1 MGYKIREI
9 DTERQFCEQVTVDV
23 IHQVIGLKVIQQ
35 VIEDHQVKE
44 QRIRQLP
51 ALLTVLV
58 CLAMNLMTDLSL
70 RFVLIRLVRGT
81 RLLSDLG
88 IGQLASKGA
97 VSQARYRVGA
107 KPLETLFKRVCHP
120 IATLDTPEAFA
131 FGLRLVAIDGTV
143 EDVADTP
150 ANAAYFGRHH
160 ADRGEAAFPQA
171 QGVYLCECGTHVIF
185 DAGFWPLHT
194 SEHVGAQRLLRSV
207 ETGML
212 LMVDRGLYSYE
223 LVNTAV
229 HQGAQV
235 LCRLSSTLKPT
246 WVEVLPDGSYLAYI
260 FPADYAR
267 RQAGERLLVRIIE
280 YTLDDPTCPGHGLVH
295 RLLTTLLDPHVYSV
309 LDLIVLYHERWEV
322 EITIDELD
330 THQRLLDRPFRSRKP
345 LGVIQEWYGLLVA
358 HFVIRSIMYQ
368 AAVSHQMAPDRLSFV
383 ESVRLITDAIA
394 DFQLVHPD
402 HHPRLWHRLLD
413 DIATCVLPPRD
424 TRINPRVVKR
434 KMSKF
439 KKKRP
444 EHCHPPPPRP
454 FREDVGI
461 LSFAPALN

>member
-23 IHQVIGLKVIQQ
+23 IHQVIGLNVIQQ
-35 VIEDHQVKE
+35 VIADCQVKE

-51 ALLTVLV
+51 ALLMVLL
-58 CLAMNLMTDLSL
+58 CLVMNLMTELSV

-88 IGQLASKGA
+88 IGQLATKGA
-97 VSQARYRVGA
+97 VSQARYRLGA
-107 KPLETLFKRVCHP
+107 KPLEVLFKRVCRP
-120 IATLDTPEAFA
+120 IATPETPGAFA

-150 ANAAYFGRHH
+150 ANARYFGRHH
-160 ADRGEAAFPQA
+160 ADRGAAAFPQA

-185 DAGFWPLHT
+185 DAGFWPVHT

-207 ETGML
+207 EAGML
-212 LMVDRGLYSYE
+212 LMLDRGLYSYE
-223 LVNTAV
+223 RVNTALQ
-229 HQGAQV
+229 QGAQV

-246 WVEVLPDGSYLAYI
+246 CVEVLPDGSYLAHI
-260 FPADYAR
+260 FPADRAR
-267 RQAGERLLVRIIE
+267 RQADEHLLVRLIE
-280 YTLDDPTCPGHGLVH
+280 YTIDDPDRPGHGNVH
-295 RLLTTLLDPHVYSV
+295 RLLTTLVDPQAYPV
-309 LDLIVLYHERWEV
+309 LDLVILYHERWEV

-345 LGVIQEWYGLLVA
+345 VGVIQEWYGLLIA
-358 HFVIRSIMYQ
+358 HFVIRSIMHQ
-368 AAVSHQMAPDRLSFV
+368 AAVSHQLAPDRLSFV
-383 ESVRLITDAIA
+383 DSLRLITDAIS
-394 DFQLVHPD
+394 DFQLVHPV
-402 HHPRLWHRLLD
+402 HHPRLWQRLLD
-413 DIATCVLPPRD
+413 DIATCVLPLRD
-424 TRINPRVVKR
+424 DRINPRVVKR

-444 EHCHPPPPRP
+444 EHFRPPRP
-454 FREDVGI
+454 QPFREGVVI
-461 LSFAPALN
+461 LSFLN

>member
-23 IHQVIGLKVIQQ
+23 IYQVVGLDVIQQ
-35 VIEDHQVKE
+35 VIVDQQVQE
-44 QRIRQLP
+44 QRKRQLP
-51 ALLTVLV
+51 ARVTVLL
-58 CLAMNLMTDLSL
+58 CLAMNLMTELSL

-88 IGQLASKGA
+88 IGQLATKGA
-97 VSQARYRVGA
+97 ISQARYRLGA
-107 KPLETLFKRVCHP
+107 KPLETLFKRVCRP
-120 IATLDTPEAFA
+120 IATPETPGAFA

-150 ANAAYFGRHH
+150 ANAAYFVRHY
-160 ADRGEAAFPQA
+160 ADRGAAAFPQA

-185 DAGFWPLHT
+185 DAGFWPIHT

-229 HQGAQV
+229 QQGAQV
-235 LCRLSSTLKPT
+235 LCRLSSTLKPQV
-246 WVEVLPDGSYLAYI
+246 VEVLPDGSYLAYI
-260 FPADYAR
+260 FPADRTR
-267 RQAGERLLVRIIE
+267 RRGGERRLVRIIE
-280 YTLDDPTCPGHGLVH
+280 YTIDDPHRPGHGSVH
-295 RLLTTLLDPHVYSV
+295 RLLTTLLDPQLYPV
-309 LDLIVLYHERWEV
+309 LDLIVVYHERWEV

-330 THQRLLDRPFRSRKP
+330 THQRILDRPFRSLKP
-345 LGVIQEWYGLLVA
+345 VGVIQEWYGLLLA
-358 HFVIRSIMYQ
+358 HFIIRSIMHQ
-368 AAVSHQMAPDRLSFV
+368 AAVSHHLDPDRLSFV

-402 HHPRLWHRLLD
+402 HHPRLWQRLLD
-413 DIATCVLPPRD
+413 DIASCVLPPRD
-424 TRINPRVVKR
+424 DRINPQVVKR

-444 EHCHPPPPRP
+444 EHFRPPLPRP
-454 FREDVGI
+454 FRERVVI